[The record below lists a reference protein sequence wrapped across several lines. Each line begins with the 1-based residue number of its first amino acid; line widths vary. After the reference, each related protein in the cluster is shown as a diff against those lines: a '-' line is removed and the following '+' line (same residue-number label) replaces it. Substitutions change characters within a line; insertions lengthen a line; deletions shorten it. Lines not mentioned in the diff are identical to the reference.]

1 MVKEVKNMDELLPE
15 VLEYCLEK
23 NRRLDI
29 AKIQATFQIGYPR
42 ASRIVDQMIEMGAA
56 RELDD
61 FSKEL
66 IVENKD

>member
-23 NRRLDI
+23 NRGLDI
-29 AKIQATFQIGYPR
+29 AKIQETFQIGYPR

>member
-29 AKIQATFQIGYPR
+29 AKIQETFQIGYPR
-42 ASRIVDQMIEMGAA
+42 ASRIVDQMIKWVRQESWMI
-56 RELDD
+56 
-61 FSKEL
+61 FQKS
-66 IVENKD
+66 